1 MRSALVIV
9 VLLFLFTLLAL
20 VPGCNQKVT
29 ADQLALL
36 QTSAAG
42 AKERAAAAI
51 LIAPTL
57 KAKDPTNQPAID
69 RLVKSHINGLS
80 SEALMLASLLNA
92 AQTSATMSQAA
103 RDQITDEA
111 ATAKGRAG
119 NFEIALKL
127 LDLTTD
133 QQAWTAT
140 HLAALQLEASNLAK
154 LTNLLAAS
162 PPTAPPA
169 ASPTKTN

>member
-1 MRSALVIV
+1 MRSALAMVLC
-9 VLLFLFTLLAL
+9 VLLAF
-20 VPGCNQKVT
+20 VPGCNQKIT
-29 ADQLALL
+29 TDQLTLL

-57 KAKDPTNQPAID
+57 KTKDPTNQPALD
-69 RLVKSHINGLS
+69 RLVKAHINGLS

-140 HLAALQLEASNLAK
+140 HLAALQLEATNLAK
-154 LTNLLAAS
+154 LANLLTAAL
-162 PPTAPPA
+162 PTAPPA
-169 ASPTKTN
+169 KTN

>member
-1 MRSALVIV
+1 MRSAFGIV
-9 VLLFLFTLLAL
+9 VLMALMVCLAL

-29 ADQLALL
+29 ADQLSLL

-42 AKERAAAAI
+42 AKERAASAA

-57 KAKDPTNQPAID
+57 KSKDPTDQPAVD

-80 SEALMLASLLNA
+80 SEALMLASLQNA
-92 AQTSATMSQAA
+92 AQTSSTMSQAA
-103 RDQITDEA
+103 RDQISDEA
-111 ATAKGRAG
+111 ATAKGRAA

-127 LDLTTD
+127 LDLTAD
-133 QQAWTAT
+133 QKTWSAA

-154 LTNLLAAS
+154 LVNLL
-162 PPTAPPA
+162 TPPA
-169 ASPTKTN
+169 PAAPAK